1 MKIALALIIG
11 LVIAFFAYSSISN
24 NKGKQHQTVYYYPE
38 ANVYLNRNSGE
49 YFFYQQAQKAWI
61 ATEKLSKNQVSALGE
76 PVELPLQT
84 PIWRENAHHRMVNSI
99 SLYAKPALVK
109 SHYREDSLKMLPA
122 TNTEKEKEKEKEKE
136 EKEEK
141 PKKGLKKFFDKLFGK
156 KDKSEDS

>member
-24 NKGKQHQTVYYYPE
+24 NKGKQHQTVHYYPA
-38 ANVYLNRNSGE
+38 ANVYLDRNSGE
-49 YFFYQQAQKAWI
+49 YYFYQQAQKAWI
-61 ATEKLSKNQVSALGE
+61 ATEKLSKNQVSALGD

-84 PIWRENAHHRMVNSI
+84 PIWRHNADHRMVNSI
-99 SLYAKPALVK
+99 SLFAKPALVK
-109 SHYREDSLKMLPA
+109 SQYREDSLKMLPKKEPV
-122 TNTEKEKEKEKEKE
+122 TILEEEDEKEKE
-136 EKEEK
+136 EEK